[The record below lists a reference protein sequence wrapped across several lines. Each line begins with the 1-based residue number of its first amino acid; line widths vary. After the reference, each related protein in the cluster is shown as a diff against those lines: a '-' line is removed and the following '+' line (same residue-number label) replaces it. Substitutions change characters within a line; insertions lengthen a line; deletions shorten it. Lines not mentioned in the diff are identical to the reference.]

1 MNAPTVFDV
10 PLGKRSYPI
19 IIGDDLTGQ
28 IRQQVDTL
36 VSENVPVALIADD
49 QLAELQAPFMKA
61 AFGDIPVLTL
71 PAGETTKDLVYLE
84 RIFTFLA
91 EMKMD
96 RSGWVI
102 ALGGGVIG
110 DLVGFAAATYLRGVK
125 FIQIPTTLLAM
136 TDSSVG
142 GKTGINI
149 PQGKNLVGAFYQ
161 PQAVYVSLDLLKSLP
176 GREFAAGMAEVIK
189 YGMLGDL
196 SLFERLE
203 SLGRLTPDHPE
214 LGIVVEICCRNKA
227 AVVEADERE
236 TGSSGG
242 RALLNLGHTFGHAI
256 EKVAGYGVY
265 LHGEA
270 VAIGLILATRLSIRL
285 GLIPEEIE
293 DRVAG
298 LIEVNQ
304 LPTSLEEPLSL
315 ESLKHAMLSDKK
327 VMRGKLK
334 FIVME
339 ALGRVVTRSDVDE
352 AVVDDVLR
360 TATDLID

>member
-227 AVVEADERE
+227 ACGEADERE
-236 TGSSGG
+236 DQRTDGG
-242 RALLNLGHTFGHAI
+242 RERRPVRTQ
-256 EKVAGYGVY
+256 
-265 LHGEA
+265 
-270 VAIGLILATRLSIRL
+270 
-285 GLIPEEIE
+285 P
-293 DRVAG
+293 
-298 LIEVNQ
+298 
-304 LPTSLEEPLSL
+304 
-315 ESLKHAMLSDKK
+315 
-327 VMRGKLK
+327 RG
-334 FIVME
+334 
-339 ALGRVVTRSDVDE
+339 R
-352 AVVDDVLR
+352 
-360 TATDLID
+360 